1 VTGTLLPALT
11 GHGPI
16 LPLAALVVAG
26 GLVFVLASRLTAQA
40 DVIAN
45 TTSLG
50 GVWAGSLVL
59 AGATS
64 LPEILTDVNAA
75 LMDAPDIGV
84 GDLLGSTLANL
95 LILAVLDLRVRGG
108 RLLHSVGEQHA
119 RVAVLGAVLTA
130 MAGVAIAGG
139 GWGRLGHVGL
149 DTVAIAAVYVG
160 AMRLLYRSRR
170 RSGAGSRA
178 PALPSPARLTRPL
191 GGIGLATAGLA
202 LVTPV
207 LVRSADALA
216 NETGVSE
223 AFVGTLLVGV
233 ATSFPEL
240 AATMAAVRL
249 RAFDLAVGNI
259 MGSNAFNMT
268 ILVMMDVVYVRGPLL
283 SLVSR
288 LHVVTVGLAVACIGL
303 ATVAMR
309 SKVAGARS
317 RRLESVLIVLV
328 YVLGLWTLSRLTP

>member
-1 VTGTLLPALT
+1 MTGTLLPALT

-240 AATMAAVRL
+240 AATMA
-249 RAFDLAVGNI
+249 
-259 MGSNAFNMT
+259 
-268 ILVMMDVVYVRGPLL
+268 
-283 SLVSR
+283 
-288 LHVVTVGLAVACIGL
+288 VACIGL